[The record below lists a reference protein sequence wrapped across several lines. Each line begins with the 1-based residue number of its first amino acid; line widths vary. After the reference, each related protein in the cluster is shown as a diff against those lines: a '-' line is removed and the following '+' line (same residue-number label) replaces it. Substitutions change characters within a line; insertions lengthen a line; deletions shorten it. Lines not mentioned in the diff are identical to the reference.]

1 MKKFP
6 LPVVGIGPGS
16 QDAEAAPPQVL
27 DMPREMDTFKMPP
40 LPEPTVARA
49 ATAALAAMRWLHAA
63 TSGWTPGSANARFNA
78 AALSA
83 SDLEVV
89 DQILGEGEVAIL
101 IGSGQGLRIQ
111 ESVFAGVWRI
121 RSQRADGTIEDD
133 VIEVGPMP
141 QAALDTARRASSGEV
156 PRREVPEGAVGAGP
170 ILEEIAHRVSTRRPG
185 DAAHVINLSLLP
197 LTPADSAHLGWALSA
212 GPVRILSR
220 GYGSCRITST
230 VVRDT
235 WWVQYVN
242 GYGKPMVDSI
252 EITEVPE
259 VAAASA
265 EDIADSALRI
275 REALD
280 WLERG

>member
-1 MKKFP
+1 MRKFP

-16 QDAEAAPPQVL
+16 QGAGVGPPQVL
-27 DMPREMDTFKMPP
+27 DMPKEMDTFRMPP
-40 LPEPTVARA
+40 LPEPGVARTA
-49 ATAALAAMRWLHAA
+49 GAALAAMRWLHEAA
-63 TSGWTPGSANARFNA
+63 RGWTPGSANPRFDA
-78 AALSA
+78 GALAA

-89 DQILGEGEVAIL
+89 DQILGKGEVAIL
-101 IGSGQGLRIQ
+101 IGSEQGLRIQ

-121 RSQRADGTIEDD
+121 RSQRADGAIEQDA
-133 VIEVGPMP
+133 IEVGPVP
-141 QAALDTARRASSGEV
+141 QAALDMARRASSREV
-156 PRREVPEGAVGAGP
+156 PRRELPQGAVGAGP
-170 ILEEIAHRVSTRRPG
+170 ILEEIAHCVSTRRPG
-185 DAAHVINLSLLP
+185 DAHVINLSLLP

-242 GYGKPMVDSI
+242 GYGKAMVDSI
-252 EITEVPE
+252 EITEMPE

-275 REALD
+275 KEALD
-280 WLERG
+280 WLEQG